1 MEAETKKGMETVEC
15 RIDKLI
21 TDTSVRFKKL
31 VQVNTIVQSI
41 DNDFKFYKEKRA

>member
-41 DNDFKFYKEKRA
+41 DNDFKFY